1 MLPIHSLKRDVKCLI
16 CHCAMVQK
24 EMNTE
29 IMTGYGEQQNV
40 HHSYWDGERLY
51 VSSNIFPS
59 CICSFLSLPPLLFL
73 SSVCLGFFSSFFF
86 FPSLASFYFFLT
98 CWVFF
103 LPIFIHLIFSCNL
116 MSWGTGLLF
125 LNSSTVKR
133 VFSRSTSWCFYGL
146 PSFSRR

>member
-73 SSVCLGFFSSFFF
+73 SSVCLGFFSSFFSF
-86 FPSLASFYFFLT
+86 LLLPLFTFSLLVEF
-98 CWVFF
+98 
-103 LPIFIHLIFSCNL
+103 FSCPFL
-116 MSWGTGLLF
+116 YISYSLVMSWGTGLLF

-133 VFSRSTSWCFYGL
+133 VFSRSTS
-146 PSFSRR
+146 